1 MSSYLQLLCLAE
13 NMRTDTK
20 DLSCLLDWNRCD
32 IRQSLLHLQ
41 FWACSGGGQQV
52 HRPLPSSGKDM
63 TLKKYT
69 KNSWLC
75 IVICEYAHQKQLV
88 SICRAQE

>member
-1 MSSYLQLLCLAE
+1 MLCLVCDREHFGRFQADVSSYLQLLCLAE
-13 NMRTDTK
+13 NMRMDTK

-52 HRPLPSSGKDM
+52 HRPFPSSGKDTTDSEES
-63 TLKKYT
+63 TLS
-69 KNSWLC
+69 SWL
-75 IVICEYAHQKQLV
+75 
-88 SICRAQE
+88 S